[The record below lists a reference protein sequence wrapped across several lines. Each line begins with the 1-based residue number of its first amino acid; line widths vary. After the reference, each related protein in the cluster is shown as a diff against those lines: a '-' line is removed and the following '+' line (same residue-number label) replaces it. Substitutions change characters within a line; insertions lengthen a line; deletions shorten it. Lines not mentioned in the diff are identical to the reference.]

1 MDHLEEED
9 KAEVM
14 QILIQES
21 PIQTL
26 QMGTHN
32 WMWESWAHDPGHEED
47 RQRVEMQA
55 DQMRWDRLIELGV
68 IQNPDGEI
76 YEWDEADPLS

>member
-9 KAEVM
+9 KVEVM

-21 PIQTL
+21 PIQ
-26 QMGTHN
+26 
-32 WMWESWAHDPGHEED
+32 MWESWAHDPGHEED

-55 DQMRWDRLIELGV
+55 DQTRWDRLIELGV
-68 IQNPDGEI
+68 IH
-76 YEWDEADPLS
+76 